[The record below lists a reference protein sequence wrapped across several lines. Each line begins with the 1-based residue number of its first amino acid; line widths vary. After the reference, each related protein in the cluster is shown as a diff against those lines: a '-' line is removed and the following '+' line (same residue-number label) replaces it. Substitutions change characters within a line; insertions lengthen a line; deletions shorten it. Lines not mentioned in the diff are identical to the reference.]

1 MTAPGPRHA
10 ADHPSG
16 PLAGAPAEFLSGDG
30 TTEHAIDRAT
40 DPETARRWRL
50 VLGRYAAQEISHGAG
65 DAGIERALQYL
76 YDREYVE
83 RGHRLGRQP
92 GVRGGGGSLDP
103 SALRALDWLGQA
115 RSLFPRET
123 FERMQVDAVSR
134 YHLTDLLSDPDAAEA
149 LEPSREL
156 ATALLHVRGRLDE
169 RAAAGLR
176 RVIERV
182 VDDIVRRLRPQFATA
197 LSGRKDRSRRSLHRS
212 SQNFDGKRTLQANLS
227 RYDPESGRLIVQDVR
242 FVSRAR
248 RTLTWEVVLLV
259 DQSGSMAASLLYSAV
274 CAGIMSA
281 LPGISVRLVVFDTS
295 VVDLS
300 HLAHDPVAVLL
311 TAQLGGGTDIAKA
324 VRYAE
329 RQVTNPSRTVV
340 VLVSDFEEGG
350 SVSQLLAGV
359 RRLAESG
366 VRMLGLAALDEAAE
380 PVYDQGTARRLAE
393 SGMHV
398 AALTPDRFAEW
409 LGEVL
414 R

>member
-1 MTAPGPRHA
+1 MTVPTARPGA
-10 ADHPSG
+10 T
-16 PLAGAPAEFLSGDG
+16 AEEL
-30 TTEHAIDRAT
+30 EA
-40 DPETARRWRL
+40 ARRWRL
-50 VLGRYAAQEISHGAG
+50 VLGRYAAQELPQDPADTGV
-65 DAGIERALQYL
+65 ERALQYL

-83 RGHRLGRQP
+83 RGHRLGKGP
-92 GVRGGGGSLDP
+92 GGRAGGSLDP
-103 SALRALDWLGQA
+103 SALKALDWLGQA
-115 RSLFPRET
+115 RTLFPRET

-134 YHLTDLLSDPDAAEA
+134 YQLTDLLADPDAAEA

-156 ATALLHVRGRLDE
+156 ATALLQVRGRLDE

-176 RVIERV
+176 TVIARV
-182 VDDIVRRLRPQFATA
+182 VEDIVRRLRPQFATA
-197 LSGRKDRSRRSLHRS
+197 LTGRKDRSRRSVHKV
-212 SQNFDGKRTLQANLS
+212 SQNFDGKRTLAANLS

-281 LPGISVRLVVFDTS
+281 LPGITVRLAVFDTN

-329 RQVTNPSRTVV
+329 QQVTNPSRTVV

-350 SVSQLLAGV
+350 SVTQLLAGV

-380 PVYDQGTARRLAE
+380 PVYDHGTARRLAE
-393 SGMHV
+393 CGMHV

-414 R
+414 V

>member
-1 MTAPGPRHA
+1 MTVPTTRPA
-10 ADHPSG
+10 AT
-16 PLAGAPAEFLSGDG
+16 AEEL
-30 TTEHAIDRAT
+30 EAV
-40 DPETARRWRL
+40 RRWRL
-50 VLGRYAAQEISHGAG
+50 VLGRYAAQELPQDPS
-65 DAGIERALQYL
+65 DAGVERALQYL

-83 RGHRLGRQP
+83 RGHRLGKGP
-92 GVRGGGGSLDP
+92 GGRGGGGSLDP
-103 SALRALDWLGQA
+103 SALKALDWLGQA
-115 RSLFPRET
+115 RTLFPRET

-134 YHLTDLLSDPDAAEA
+134 YRLTDLLADPEAAEA

-156 ATALLHVRGRLDE
+156 ATALLQVRGRLDE

-176 RVIERV
+176 TVIARV
-182 VDDIVRRLRPQFATA
+182 VEDIVRRLRPQFATA
-197 LSGRKDRSRRSLHRS
+197 LTGRKDRSRRSMHKV

-227 RYDPESGRLIVQDVR
+227 RYDPESGRLLVQDVR

-281 LPGISVRLVVFDTS
+281 LPGITVRLAVFDTN

-329 RQVTNPSRTVV
+329 QQVTNPSRTVV

-350 SVSQLLAGV
+350 SVTQLLAGV

-380 PVYDQGTARRLAE
+380 PVYDHGTARRLAE
-393 SGMHV
+393 CGMHV

-414 R
+414 V

>member
-1 MTAPGPRHA
+1 MTVPTARPGA
-10 ADHPSG
+10 T
-16 PLAGAPAEFLSGDG
+16 AEEL
-30 TTEHAIDRAT
+30 EA
-40 DPETARRWRL
+40 ARRWRL
-50 VLGRYAAQEISHGAG
+50 VLGRYAAQELPQDPA
-65 DAGIERALQYL
+65 DAGVERALQYL

-83 RGHRLGRQP
+83 RGHRLGKGP
-92 GVRGGGGSLDP
+92 GGRGGGGSLDP
-103 SALRALDWLGQA
+103 SALKALDWLGQA
-115 RSLFPRET
+115 RTLFPRET

-134 YHLTDLLSDPDAAEA
+134 YRLTDLLADPEAAEA

-156 ATALLHVRGRLDE
+156 ATALLQVRGRLDE

-176 RVIERV
+176 TVIARV
-182 VDDIVRRLRPQFATA
+182 VEDIVRRLRPQFATA
-197 LSGRKDRSRRSLHRS
+197 LTGRKDRSRRSVHEV
-212 SQNFDGKRTLQANLS
+212 SQNFDGKRTLAANLS

-281 LPGISVRLVVFDTS
+281 LPGITVRLAVFDTN

-329 RQVTNPSRTVV
+329 QQVTNPSRTVV

-350 SVSQLLAGV
+350 SVTQLLAGV

-380 PVYDQGTARRLAE
+380 PVYDHGTARRLAE
-393 SGMHV
+393 CGMHV

-414 R
+414 V

>member
-1 MTAPGPRHA
+1 MTVPTARPEA
-10 ADHPSG
+10 T
-16 PLAGAPAEFLSGDG
+16 AEEL
-30 TTEHAIDRAT
+30 EAV
-40 DPETARRWRL
+40 RRWRL
-50 VLGRYAAQEISHGAG
+50 VLGRYAAQGLPQDPS
-65 DAGIERALQYL
+65 DAGVERALQYL

-83 RGHRLGRQP
+83 RGHRLGKGP
-92 GVRGGGGSLDP
+92 GGCGRGGSLDP
-103 SALRALDWLGQA
+103 SALTALDWLGQA
-115 RSLFPRET
+115 RTLFPRET

-134 YHLTDLLSDPDAAEA
+134 YQLTDLLADPEAAEA

-156 ATALLHVRGRLDE
+156 ATALLQVRGRLDE

-176 RVIERV
+176 TVIARV
-182 VDDIVRRLRPQFATA
+182 VEDIVRRLRPQFATA
-197 LSGRKDRSRRSLHRS
+197 LTGRKDRSRRSMHKV
-212 SQNFDGKRTLQANLS
+212 SQNFDGKRTLAANLS

-281 LPGISVRLVVFDTS
+281 LPGITVRLAVFDTN

-329 RQVTNPSRTVV
+329 QQVTNPSRTVV

-350 SVSQLLAGV
+350 SVTQLLAGV

-380 PVYDQGTARRLAE
+380 PVYDHGTARRLAE
-393 SGMHV
+393 CGMHV

-414 R
+414 V

>member
-1 MTAPGPRHA
+1 MTDPQLGRDADPHLGRGALAPVTDHA
-10 ADHPSG
+10 AG
-16 PLAGAPAEFLSGDG
+16 P
-30 TTEHAIDRAT
+30 AT
-40 DPETARRWRL
+40 SQVTDQEAARRWRL
-50 VLGRYAAQEISHGAG
+50 VLGRYAAQELQQGPG

-83 RGHRLGRQP
+83 RGHRLGKQP
-92 GVRGGGGSLDP
+92 GARGGGGSLDP
-103 SALRALDWLGQA
+103 SALKALDWLGQA
-115 RSLFPRET
+115 RTLFPRET

-134 YHLTDLLSDPDAAEA
+134 YRLTELLADPAAAEA

-156 ATALLHVRGRLDE
+156 ATALLQVRGRLDD

-176 RVIERV
+176 TVIARV
-182 VDDIVRRLRPQFATA
+182 VEDIVRRLRPQFATA
-197 LSGRKDRSRRSLHRS
+197 LSGRKDRSRRSMHKV

-281 LPGISVRLVVFDTS
+281 LPGISVRLAVFDTS
-295 VVDLS
+295 VVDLT

-324 VRYAE
+324 MRYAE
-329 RQVTNPSRTVV
+329 QQVTNPSRTVV

-350 SVSQLLAGV
+350 SVAQLLASV

-366 VRMLGLAALDEAAE
+366 VRLLGLAALDESAE

-398 AALTPDRFAEW
+398 AALTPERFAEW

-414 R
+414 V

>member
-1 MTAPGPRHA
+1 
-10 ADHPSG
+10 
-16 PLAGAPAEFLSGDG
+16 
-30 TTEHAIDRAT
+30 
-40 DPETARRWRL
+40 
-50 VLGRYAAQEISHGAG
+50 
-65 DAGIERALQYL
+65 
-76 YDREYVE
+76 
-83 RGHRLGRQP
+83 
-92 GVRGGGGSLDP
+92 RGGGGSLDP
-103 SALRALDWLGQA
+103 SALKALDWLGQA
-115 RSLFPRET
+115 RTLFPRET

-134 YHLTDLLSDPDAAEA
+134 YRLTDLLADPEAAEA

-156 ATALLHVRGRLDE
+156 ATALLQVRGRLDE

-176 RVIERV
+176 TVIARV
-182 VDDIVRRLRPQFATA
+182 VEDIVRRLRPQFATA
-197 LSGRKDRSRRSLHRS
+197 LTGRKDRSRRSMHKV

-281 LPGISVRLVVFDTS
+281 LPGITVRLAVFDTN

-329 RQVTNPSRTVV
+329 QQVTNPSRTVV

-350 SVSQLLAGV
+350 SVTQLLAGV

-366 VRMLGLAALDEAAE
+366 VRMVGLAALDEAAE
-380 PVYDQGTARRLAE
+380 PVYDHGTARRLAE
-393 SGMHV
+393 CGMHV

-414 R
+414 V

>member
-1 MTAPGPRHA
+1 MTVPTAH
-10 ADHPSG
+10 
-16 PLAGAPAEFLSGDG
+16 PAETAEEL
-30 TTEHAIDRAT
+30 EA
-40 DPETARRWRL
+40 ARRWRL
-50 VLGRYAAQEISHGAG
+50 VLGRYAAQELPQDPS
-65 DAGIERALQYL
+65 DAGVERALQYL

-83 RGHRLGRQP
+83 RGHRLGKGP
-92 GVRGGGGSLDP
+92 GGRGGGGSLDP
-103 SALRALDWLGQA
+103 SSLKALDWLGQA
-115 RSLFPRET
+115 RTLFPRET

-134 YHLTDLLSDPDAAEA
+134 YQLTDLLADPEAAEA

-156 ATALLHVRGRLDE
+156 ATALLQVRGRLDE

-176 RVIERV
+176 TVIARV
-182 VDDIVRRLRPQFATA
+182 VEDIVRRLRPQFATA
-197 LSGRKDRSRRSLHRS
+197 LTGRKDRSRRSMHKV

-227 RYDPESGRLIVQDVR
+227 RYDPGSGRLIVQDVR

-281 LPGISVRLVVFDTS
+281 LPGITVRLAVFDTN

-329 RQVTNPSRTVV
+329 QQITHPSRTVV

-350 SVSQLLAGV
+350 SVTQLLAGV

-393 SGMHV
+393 CGMHV

-414 R
+414 V

>member
-1 MTAPGPRHA
+1 MTVPTARPGA
-10 ADHPSG
+10 T
-16 PLAGAPAEFLSGDG
+16 AEEL
-30 TTEHAIDRAT
+30 EA
-40 DPETARRWRL
+40 ARRWRL
-50 VLGRYAAQEISHGAG
+50 VLGRYAAQELPQDPADTGV
-65 DAGIERALQYL
+65 ERALQYL

-83 RGHRLGRQP
+83 RGHRLGKGP
-92 GVRGGGGSLDP
+92 GGRGGGGSLDP
-103 SALRALDWLGQA
+103 SALKALDWLGQA
-115 RSLFPRET
+115 RTLFPRET

-134 YHLTDLLSDPDAAEA
+134 YRLTDLLADPEAAEA

-156 ATALLHVRGRLDE
+156 ATALLQVRGRLDE

-176 RVIERV
+176 TVIARV
-182 VDDIVRRLRPQFATA
+182 VEDIVRRLRPQFATA
-197 LSGRKDRSRRSLHRS
+197 LTGRKDRSRRSVHEV
-212 SQNFDGKRTLQANLS
+212 SQNFDGKRTLAANLS

-242 FVSRAR
+242 FVSRVR

-281 LPGISVRLVVFDTS
+281 LPGITVRLAVFDTN

-329 RQVTNPSRTVV
+329 QQVTNPSRTVV

-350 SVSQLLAGV
+350 SVTQLLAGV

-380 PVYDQGTARRLAE
+380 PVYDHGTARRLAE
-393 SGMHV
+393 CGMHV

-414 R
+414 V

>member
-1 MTAPGPRHA
+1 MTVPTARPGA
-10 ADHPSG
+10 T
-16 PLAGAPAEFLSGDG
+16 AEEL
-30 TTEHAIDRAT
+30 EA
-40 DPETARRWRL
+40 ARRWRL
-50 VLGRYAAQEISHGAG
+50 VLGRYAAQELPQDPADTGV
-65 DAGIERALQYL
+65 ERALQYL

-83 RGHRLGRQP
+83 RGHRLGKGP
-92 GVRGGGGSLDP
+92 GGRGGGGSLDP
-103 SALRALDWLGQA
+103 SALKALDWLGQA
-115 RSLFPRET
+115 RTLFPRET

-134 YHLTDLLSDPDAAEA
+134 YRLTDLLADPEAAEA

-156 ATALLHVRGRLDE
+156 ATALLQVRGRLDE

-176 RVIERV
+176 TVIARV
-182 VDDIVRRLRPQFATA
+182 VEDIVRRLRPQFATA
-197 LSGRKDRSRRSLHRS
+197 LTGRKDRSRRSVHKV
-212 SQNFDGKRTLQANLS
+212 SQNFDGKRTLAANLS

-281 LPGISVRLVVFDTS
+281 LPGITVRLAVFDTN

-329 RQVTNPSRTVV
+329 QQVTNPSRTVV

-350 SVSQLLAGV
+350 SVTQLLAGV

-380 PVYDQGTARRLAE
+380 PVYDHGTARRLAE
-393 SGMHV
+393 CGMHV

-414 R
+414 V

>member
-1 MTAPGPRHA
+1 MTVPTARPGA
-10 ADHPSG
+10 T
-16 PLAGAPAEFLSGDG
+16 AEEL
-30 TTEHAIDRAT
+30 EA
-40 DPETARRWRL
+40 ARRWRL
-50 VLGRYAAQEISHGAG
+50 VLGRYAAQELPQDPADTGV
-65 DAGIERALQYL
+65 ERALQYL

-83 RGHRLGRQP
+83 RGHRLGKGP
-92 GVRGGGGSLDP
+92 GGRGGGGSLDP
-103 SALRALDWLGQA
+103 SALKALDWLGQA
-115 RSLFPRET
+115 RTLFPRET

-134 YHLTDLLSDPDAAEA
+134 YRLTDLLADPDAAEA

-156 ATALLHVRGRLDE
+156 ATALLQVRGRLDE

-176 RVIERV
+176 TVIARV
-182 VDDIVRRLRPQFATA
+182 VEDIVRRLRPQFATA
-197 LSGRKDRSRRSLHRS
+197 LTGRKDRSRRSVHKV
-212 SQNFDGKRTLQANLS
+212 SQNFDGKRTLAANLS

-242 FVSRAR
+242 FVSRVR

-281 LPGISVRLVVFDTS
+281 LPGITVRLAVFDTN

-329 RQVTNPSRTVV
+329 QQVTNPSRTVV

-350 SVSQLLAGV
+350 SVTQLLAGV

-380 PVYDQGTARRLAE
+380 PVYDHGTARRLAE
-393 SGMHV
+393 CGMHV

-414 R
+414 V

>member
-1 MTAPGPRHA
+1 MTLPTARPEA
-10 ADHPSG
+10 T
-16 PLAGAPAEFLSGDG
+16 AEEL
-30 TTEHAIDRAT
+30 EA
-40 DPETARRWRL
+40 ARRWRL
-50 VLGRYAAQEISHGAG
+50 VLGRYAAQELPQDPS
-65 DAGIERALQYL
+65 DAGVERALQYL

-83 RGHRLGRQP
+83 RGHRLGKGP
-92 GVRGGGGSLDP
+92 GGRGGGGSLDP
-103 SALRALDWLGQA
+103 SALKALDWLGQA
-115 RSLFPRET
+115 RTLFPRET

-134 YHLTDLLSDPDAAEA
+134 YQLTDLLADPEAAEA

-156 ATALLHVRGRLDE
+156 ATALLQVRGRLDE

-176 RVIERV
+176 TVIARV
-182 VDDIVRRLRPQFATA
+182 VEDIVRRLRPQFATA
-197 LSGRKDRSRRSLHRS
+197 LTGRKDRSRRSMHKV
-212 SQNFDGKRTLQANLS
+212 SQNFDGKRTLAANLS
-227 RYDPESGRLIVQDVR
+227 RYDPESGRLVVQDVR

-281 LPGISVRLVVFDTS
+281 LPGITVRLAVFDTN

-329 RQVTNPSRTVV
+329 QQVTNPSRTVV

-350 SVSQLLAGV
+350 SVTQLLAGV

-380 PVYDQGTARRLAE
+380 PVYDHGTARRLAE
-393 SGMHV
+393 CGMHV

-414 R
+414 V